1 MQSRST
7 YAEINLQALR
17 HNYYSIRQSLP
28 RGVSIM
34 GVVKADAYGHG
45 AVAIGSELESMG
57 VDFLAV
63 AYLEEG
69 VELRKAGI
77 KVPIIVLCSPVK
89 GNEEDFLDWNLTPVV
104 FNINDAR
111 SLSIASKK
119 RGVKGKVH
127 VKVDTGMGRLGLL
140 PREVKDFIKEI
151 LLLDGITV
159 EGLLSHFAA
168 SEDEEQDE
176 FTKEQISLF
185 LKLKEEFLTAGI
197 KPSYFHIANSAA
209 IFSYPE
215 SLFNLVRAGITLY
228 GAYPSPSFEKKVAL
242 KPIMSI
248 KTRIVHLKEVGAG
261 FSISYGRTFITKR
274 KSIIG
279 TLSFGYADGYSRKFS
294 NRAYVL
300 VKGKKAPVVGR
311 VCMDLTMVDLTDI
324 DGVRIGDEVVL
335 LGRQGDE
342 EITPQHWADWAET
355 IPYEIF
361 CSIGKRVPRIYIH
374 G

>member
-1 MQSRST
+1 
-7 YAEINLQALR
+7 
-17 HNYYSIRQSLP
+17 
-28 RGVSIM
+28 M